1 MKEFICGPRALIST
15 DALRH
20 NLGVVRKVAPAS
32 RVLAV
37 IKANGYG
44 HGIVQT
50 ARALREAD
58 AFGVARIQEGLALR
72 RAGSTHAI
80 LLLEGVFNANDLEV
94 AAKENFA
101 LVVHTFDQLEMLEA
115 WSGTHRFEVWVK
127 IDTGMHRLGFALD
140 QFAQAWSR
148 INRCAA
154 VAAGVRL
161 MTHLASAEAPD
172 SAETKKQLEAF
183 AHVTAGLAADRSIA
197 NSAATLGLANVR
209 GDWVRPGV
217 MLYGISPFAQQ
228 HGTQLGLRPAMTL
241 ETNLIAIHDVAKG
254 QAVGYGGKWHAERA
268 TRIGIAAA
276 GYGDGYPRHVRNGA
290 PVVIGDRTALI
301 AGRVSMDM
309 INIDLSGTPN
319 AQIGDAVQL
328 WGAQLPVESI
338 ADFADTIPYELVCGI
353 SQRVQV
359 EYR

>member
-1 MKEFICGPRALIST
+1 
-15 DALRH
+15 
-20 NLGVVRKVAPAS
+20 
-32 RVLAV
+32 
-37 IKANGYG
+37 
-44 HGIVQT
+44 
-50 ARALREAD
+50 
-58 AFGVARIQEGLALR
+58 
-72 RAGSTHAI
+72 
-80 LLLEGVFNANDLEV
+80 
-94 AAKENFA
+94 
-101 LVVHTFDQLEMLEA
+101 
-115 WSGTHRFEVWVK
+115 
-127 IDTGMHRLGFALD
+127 MHRLGFALD

-353 SQRVQV
+353 SQRVHV